1 MKMTTKTVRDAM
13 EFRVK
18 RYLDERTATIRLIKA
33 HAVDSERKGA
43 KTLSLFLQ
51 ALISELEDEIQY
63 DEDHIRKL
71 IEG

>member
-1 MKMTTKTVRDAM
+1 M

-18 RYLDERTATIRLIKA
+18 RYLDERAATIRLIKA

-43 KTLSLFLQ
+43 KMLSLFLQ
-51 ALISELEDEIQY
+51 AFISELEDEMQY
-63 DEDHIRKL
+63 DGEYIRKL

>member
-1 MKMTTKTVRDAM
+1 M

-18 RYLDERTATIRLIKA
+18 RYLDECAATIRLIKA
-33 HAVDSERKGA
+33 RAVDCERKGA

-51 ALISELEDEIQY
+51 AFTSELEDEMQY
-63 DEDHIRKL
+63 DEDYIRKL